1 MADPHACAIV
11 VDSLPPLRRSRR
23 IALVTETY
31 PPEVNGVAM
40 SVARIVDGLHRRQHE
55 IQLVRPRQGGSMPQP
70 AASDDERFEEVLTAG
85 WPIPAYPELRM
96 GAPSKRALVRLWSVQ
111 RPDVVHIATEGP
123 LGWSALQ
130 AALHLKLPVTSDFRT
145 NFHTYGRH
153 YRIGWL
159 ARPISAYL
167 RKFHNRAHAT
177 MVPTDALRAQLG
189 AAGFQRLHVV
199 GRGVDTRL
207 FNPTRRS
214 DALRRAWGAA
224 ASDLVLAYVG
234 RLAPEKN
241 LDAVVEAHAAV
252 RATVG
257 ASVRLVF
264 VGAGPQRAELQARCP
279 DAVFAGQRAGE
290 DLAAHYASADLFLFP
305 SQTETFGNV
314 TTEAMA
320 SGLPVVAFDSA
331 AAGQLIRSGHNGMLA
346 TDLGTPSFVAA
357 ALSVARDAAGRE
369 RLGHAARATA
379 EGFGWDSVV
388 ARFESVLCEAID
400 SHAPSPSS
408 ALVLPL
414 RHRAL

>member
-1 MADPHACAIV
+1 MADPYASAIV

-23 IALVTETY
+23 IAIVTETY

-55 IQLVRPRQGGSMPQP
+55 LQLVRPRQAAATPPSGSGGDP
-70 AASDDERFEEVLTAG
+70 RFEEVLTAG

-177 MVPTDALRAQLG
+177 MVPTDALRSQLD

-207 FNPTRRS
+207 FSPVRRS
-214 DALRRAWGAA
+214 AELRRRWGAA
-224 ASDLVLAYVG
+224 DADLVLAYVG

-241 LDAVVEAHAAV
+241 LDAVIEAHAAV
-252 RATVG
+252 RAALG
-257 ASVRLVF
+257 DGVRLVF
-264 VGAGPQRAELQARCP
+264 VGDGPLRNELRARCP
-279 DAVFAGQRAGE
+279 DAVFAGLRSGE

-305 SQTETFGNV
+305 SLTETFGNV

-331 AAGQLIRSGHNGMLA
+331 AAGQLIRTGYNGVLA
-346 TDLGTPSFVAA
+346 QDLRTPSFVAA
-357 ALSVARDAAGRE
+357 AVALARDASGRAAM
-369 RLGHAARATA
+369 GPAARASA
-379 EGFGWDSVV
+379 ESFGWDSVV

-400 SHAPSPSS
+400 SQSPAPASG
-408 ALVLPL
+408 LVLPL
-414 RHRAL
+414 RQRAI

>member
-1 MADPHACAIV
+1 MADPYASAIV

-177 MVPTDALRAQLG
+177 MVPTDALRAQL
-189 AAGFQRLHVV
+189 ARPA
-199 GRGVDTRL
+199 
-207 FNPTRRS
+207 S
-214 DALRRAWGAA
+214 SACMSWGAA
-224 ASDLVLAYVG
+224 WTPDCSTRRGAATPCA
-234 RLAPEKN
+234 APG
-241 LDAVVEAHAAV
+241 VRRRPTSCWPTWAAWPP
-252 RATVG
+252 RRTWT
-257 ASVRLVF
+257 R
-264 VGAGPQRAELQARCP
+264 
-279 DAVFAGQRAGE
+279 
-290 DLAAHYASADLFLFP
+290 
-305 SQTETFGNV
+305 
-314 TTEAMA
+314 
-320 SGLPVVAFDSA
+320 
-331 AAGQLIRSGHNGMLA
+331 
-346 TDLGTPSFVAA
+346 
-357 ALSVARDAAGRE
+357 
-369 RLGHAARATA
+369 
-379 EGFGWDSVV
+379 
-388 ARFESVLCEAID
+388 
-400 SHAPSPSS
+400 
-408 ALVLPL
+408 
-414 RHRAL
+414 